1 MNQKSF
7 ESLKPDML
15 LILGDVSTKGFQ
27 LTSENWSSLVQQFER
42 MLGPYLHLPFH
53 VTLGDRDI
61 GECSKLKAS
70 LVHRVASSFPQLN
83 HGGCGSFEM
92 SNVSF
97 ISLNAMAL
105 LCGNNELLS
114 DVETVIERES
124 AYLQTRT
131 EDGREQRV
139 KVTAASEVSYQY
151 RWRDN
156 PTSSQSGPVLLLHF
170 PLQQISKRYCS
181 QESSSSTIWNYFPD
195 SLKLLRRTDA
205 DSGPYDL
212 LQTVPPNATEYIF
225 QALKPRIVFSAHSHE
240 FCDIIHPDGT
250 REVTVPA
257 LAWKAKD
264 DPGFVVAT
272 FRKNGDVTVKH
283 CSFPRESHVVVSC
296 ITIFALSISLAV
308 ITNLFHR
315 LNVRHNR

>member
-1 MNQKSF
+1 
-7 ESLKPDML
+7 ML

-195 SLKLLRRTDA
+195 SLKLLRRWVSVGNAHTSRFHSLCSNFLTA
-205 DSGPYDL
+205 KTYRLSITKSAITDL
-212 LQTVPPNATEYIF
+212 LA
-225 QALKPRIVFSAHSHE
+225 IVI
-240 FCDIIHPDGT
+240 CP
-250 REVTVPA
+250 
-257 LAWKAKD
+257 
-264 DPGFVVAT
+264 
-272 FRKNGDVTVKH
+272 
-283 CSFPRESHVVVSC
+283 C
-296 ITIFALSISLAV
+296 SLAFLSFL
-308 ITNLFHR
+308 ITCHSRCLE
-315 LNVRHNR
+315 